1 MPRLDGVAVPWTMDG
16 GCLEVI
22 CLYIFMVIRY
32 DIIIIIILLL
42 LLLLIFLIIISSIII
57 IIIIFFL

>member
-22 CLYIFMVIRY
+22 CLYIFIVIRY

-42 LLLLIFLIIISSIII
+42 LLLIFLIIIS
-57 IIIIFFL
+57 IIIIFF